1 MEVDEFV
8 PDKAQL
14 CDTFDSYINNLY
26 IYPCNLKFEHQK
38 SFTKVCIVSRN
49 FKSFQ
54 KSFTKVSV
62 VCQGILSHFRN
73 HLQRFVLCQGI
84 LSHFRNHVQRFVL
97 CVKEF

>member
-73 HLQRFVLCQGI
+73 HLQRFVLY
-84 LSHFRNHVQRFVL
+84 
-97 CVKEF
+97 VKEF

>member
-84 LSHFRNHVQRFVL
+84 LSHFPIL
-97 CVKEF
+97 

>member
-84 LSHFRNHVQRFVL
+84 LSHFRNHLQRFVL

>member
-38 SFTKVCIVSRN
+38 SFTKVCIVSSN

-84 LSHFRNHVQRFVL
+84 LSHFRNHLQRFVL